1 MEWPTIKLG
10 DISEV
15 ITKGTTPTSVGFEF
29 TASGVNF
36 VKIESISL
44 DGDFIPSKFAAV
56 SNECH
61 ESLKRSQLK
70 EGDILFSIAGALGRT
85 ALVTQKIL
93 PANTNQALAII
104 RIKKDVLIDKR
115 YLILALKTGFTLEQ
129 IEKHQGGVAQ
139 QNLSLGQMKTFEIP
153 LPPIP
158 EQQRIVAIL
167 DQAFADIEKARA
179 SAEKNLKNARELFDS
194 YLNRAFDEN
203 KTNWPIMDLGQIAEV
218 KGGKRLPKGYRPT
231 IEKTKYPYVRVAD
244 FDNKGSV
251 NLVGMRYISE
261 EVHNKIKRYT
271 ISSKDVFITIV
282 GATIGKSGI
291 VPKELNGAN
300 LTENACKLVLGS
312 NMSNKFIYYF
322 TITKTFYEQVGLN
335 TRTAAQPKLALE
347 RLKTI
352 NLAIPPIDVQETLSA
367 KFNAVWL
374 EAQRLDMIYQRK
386 IASLDELKKSL
397 LQKAFS
403 GELTKTEDMVA

>member
-179 SAEKNLKNARELFDS
+179 NAEKNLKNARELFDS
-194 YLNRAFDEN
+194 YLNQVFSQRGE
-203 KTNWPIMDLGQIAEV
+203 GH
-218 KGGKRLPKGYRPT
+218 
-231 IEKTKYPYVRVAD
+231 EKVE
-244 FDNKGSV
+244 
-251 NLVGMRYISE
+251 LSE
-261 EVHNKIKRYT
+261 ITHT
-271 ISSKDVFITIV
+271 ISDGDHSAPPKSDEGIPFITI
-282 GATIGKSGI
+282 
-291 VPKELNGAN
+291 L
-300 LTENACKLVLGS
+300 
-312 NMSNKFIYYF
+312 
-322 TITKTFYEQVGLN
+322 
-335 TRTAAQPKLALE
+335 
-347 RLKTI
+347 
-352 NLAIPPIDVQETLSA
+352 
-367 KFNAVWL
+367 
-374 EAQRLDMIYQRK
+374 
-386 IASLDELKKSL
+386 KSL
-397 LQKAFS
+397 KSIFHL
-403 GELTKTEDMVA
+403 

>member
-1 MEWPTIKLG
+1 MDDW
-10 DISEV
+10 
-15 ITKGTTPTSVGFEF
+15 TTRLIQDVMLKTPLTDPKKTPDVSFLYVDV
-29 TASGVNF
+29 SGVSNKTLEITTSEELLGKDAPSRARRIVSAGDVIFATVRPTLRRIAIVPDYLDGQVVSTGYF
-36 VKIESISL
+36 VFKPTPEIFNRFLFYYLQTQSFMGKMESLQSGASYPAVNDTQVKGQSIS
-44 DGDFIPSKFAAV
+44 
-56 SNECH
+56 
-61 ESLKRSQLK
+61 
-70 EGDILFSIAGALGRT
+70 
-85 ALVTQKIL
+85 
-93 PANTNQALAII
+93 
-104 RIKKDVLIDKR
+104 
-115 YLILALKTGFTLEQ
+115 Y
-129 IEKHQGGVAQ
+129 
-139 QNLSLGQMKTFEIP
+139 
-153 LPPIP
+153 PPIP
-158 EQQRIVAIL
+158 EQQGIVAIL

-179 SAEKNLKNARELFDS
+179 NAEKNLKNARELFDS

-367 KFNAVWL
+367 KFNTVWL
-374 EAQRLDMIYQRK
+374 ETQRLDMIYQRK

-403 GELTKTEDMVA
+403 GELTKSKGIAA

>member
-1 MEWPTIKLG
+1 
-10 DISEV
+10 
-15 ITKGTTPTSVGFEF
+15 VG
-29 TASGVNF
+29 
-36 VKIESISL
+36 I
-44 DGDFIPSKFAAV
+44 
-56 SNECH
+56 
-61 ESLKRSQLK
+61 
-70 EGDILFSIAGALGRT
+70 
-85 ALVTQKIL
+85 
-93 PANTNQALAII
+93 
-104 RIKKDVLIDKR
+104 
-115 YLILALKTGFTLEQ
+115 
-129 IEKHQGGVAQ
+129 
-139 QNLSLGQMKTFEIP
+139 
-153 LPPIP
+153 
-158 EQQRIVAIL
+158 
-167 DQAFADIEKARA
+167 
-179 SAEKNLKNARELFDS
+179 
-194 YLNRAFDEN
+194 
-203 KTNWPIMDLGQIAEV
+203 
-218 KGGKRLPKGYRPT
+218 
-231 IEKTKYPYVRVAD
+231 
-244 FDNKGSV
+244 
-251 NLVGMRYISE
+251 RYISE

-367 KFNAVWL
+367 KFNTVWL
-374 EAQRLDMIYQRK
+374 ETQRLDMIYQRK

-403 GELTKTEDMVA
+403 GELTKTSGQAA

>member
-179 SAEKNLKNARELFDS
+179 NAEKNLKNARELFDS
-194 YLNRAFDEN
+194 YLQQVFSQRGEGWAKETLKDVCSLITCGVASTPKYVDESVGIPFLSAQNVKNGKIKLHKYRFISREFHEKLTKKN
-203 KTNWPIMDLGQIAEV
+203 KPEQGDVLYSRVGAGFGDAAIVDFNFEFSVYVSLTLIKPRLDRLSSEFLTQLLNSPLV
-218 KGGKRLPKGYRPT
+218 KKQAVSSITSSGVPNLNVKS
-231 IEKTKYPYVRVAD
+231 VREFIV
-244 FDNKGSV
+244 FIPPLTTQKNVVEEIK
-251 NLVGMRYISE
+251 LISE
-261 EVHNKIKRYT
+261 QQNQL
-271 ISSKDVFITIV
+271 
-282 GATIGKSGI
+282 KS
-291 VPKELNGAN
+291 VYQK
-300 LTENACKLVLGS
+300 KLS
-312 NMSNKFIYYF
+312 
-322 TITKTFYEQVGLN
+322 
-335 TRTAAQPKLALE
+335 
-347 RLKTI
+347 
-352 NLAIPPIDVQETLSA
+352 
-367 KFNAVWL
+367 
-374 EAQRLDMIYQRK
+374 
-386 IASLDELKKSL
+386 SLDELKKSL

-403 GELTKTEDMVA
+403 GELTKTEGMVA